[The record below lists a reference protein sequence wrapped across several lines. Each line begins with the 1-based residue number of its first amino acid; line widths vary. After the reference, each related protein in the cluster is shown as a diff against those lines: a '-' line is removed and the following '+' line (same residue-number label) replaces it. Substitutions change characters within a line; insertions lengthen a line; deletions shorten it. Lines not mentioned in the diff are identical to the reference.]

1 MNVSQRRFSRLSIP
15 RSRGA
20 VSGLLLIILGAW
32 GALIPFIGP
41 YFDWAYTPSQAWA
54 WTTARGWLEVVPG
67 VVTVLGGLLLLVSA
81 NRFTAI
87 LGGWLAVLA
96 GGWFIVGRTF
106 ASNFRISDLG
116 QPVAS
121 TNTKMA
127 LLEVTYFSGLG
138 ALIVLLSGAVLALLS
153 VRTARDVV
161 ARPAPAA
168 GTPTDAMAMPLDV
181 PAQDAPTTRPAR
193 AGLFHRRRQS
203 RPGRAGL
210 FHRRHAGVRR

>member
-1 MNVSQRRFSRLSIP
+1 MNVSQRGFSRLAMP

-20 VSGLLLIILGAW
+20 VSGPLLIILGAW

-41 YFDWAYTPSQAWA
+41 YFNWAYTPDRAWS
-54 WTTARGWLEVVPG
+54 WTTARGWLEVFPG
-67 VVTVLGGLLLLVSA
+67 VITVLGGLLLLVSA
-81 NRFTAI
+81 NRATAM

-96 GGWFIVGRTF
+96 GGWFVVGRAF
-106 ASNFRISDLG
+106 ASNFRITDPG

-138 ALIVLLSGAVLALLS
+138 ALIVLLGGAVLALLS
-153 VRTARDVV
+153 VRTAREVV
-161 ARPAPAA
+161 PGPVPAA
-168 GTPTDAMAMPLDV
+168 GAPTDAMAMPLDV
-181 PAQDAPTTRPAR
+181 SAQDVQTTRPAR

-210 FHRRHAGVRR
+210 FHRHHAGVGR